1 MFSYDVCEI
10 SKNSFFSRTR
20 LVATSE
26 NAIFETEFKNLLISS
41 KNDVPFSR
49 YLIGYIFENIFWV
62 VQQITQ
68 ETTHLLNKRGQV
80 IDILMR
86 KKFWEIFCLI

>member
-1 MFSYDVCEI
+1 MPESLLRDFTQKETLALVFSCDVCEI

-41 KNDVPFSR
+41 ENDVPFSR
-49 YLIGYIFENIFWV
+49 YLLGYIFENIF
-62 VQQITQ
+62 
-68 ETTHLLNKRGQV
+68 
-80 IDILMR
+80 
-86 KKFWEIFCLI
+86 

>member
-1 MFSYDVCEI
+1 MPESLLRDFTQKETLALVFSYDVCEI

-49 YLIGYIFENIFWV
+49 YLIGYIFENIF
-62 VQQITQ
+62 
-68 ETTHLLNKRGQV
+68 
-80 IDILMR
+80 
-86 KKFWEIFCLI
+86 